1 MTNELKAGR
10 ELDALVAEKVMGCR
24 VSWWSLRLVDRPPT
38 DIEWRHGL
46 FTSEASLE
54 RMEEGEVLVADANGD
69 MPMHQMLGRSEWE
82 GIPRYSTDIAA
93 AWEVV
98 EKMRARGLI
107 VDLTL
112 GAGAYCRI
120 GGFRPFAEERGAT
133 APLAI
138 CLAALKAVQS

>member
-1 MTNELKAGR
+1 MSEMKAGR
-10 ELDALVAEKVMGCR
+10 ELDALVAEKVMGWTLSGR
-24 VSWWSLRLVDRPPT
+24 VWIDERGHLQTIEPT
-38 DIEWRHGL
+38 SFGSFEP
-46 FTSEASLE
+46 SS
-54 RMEEGEVLVADANGD
+54 
-69 MPMHQMLGRSEWE
+69 
-82 GIPRYSTDIAA
+82 DIAA